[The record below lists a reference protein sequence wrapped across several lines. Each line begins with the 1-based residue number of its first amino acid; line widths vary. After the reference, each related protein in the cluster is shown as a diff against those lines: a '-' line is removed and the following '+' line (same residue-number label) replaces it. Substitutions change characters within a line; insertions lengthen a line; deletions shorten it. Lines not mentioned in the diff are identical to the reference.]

1 MNLILWRH
9 AEAED
14 IAPDHTDAGRR
25 LTERG
30 QKQAQRM
37 AAWLHAHLPADARI
51 LASPAVRTQQT
62 AAALAATG
70 RTVETDERLFTD
82 ADVNDYF
89 AASHWGSG
97 DAHNNETIVLVGH
110 QPTLGQ
116 LAAALM
122 CGQTLPWSV
131 KKGAIW
137 WLGFEGEGMPARLV
151 CALDT
156 KQI

>member
-14 IAPDHTDAGRR
+14 SAPDHTDAGRR

-37 AAWLHAHLPADARI
+37 AAWLHEHLPADARI
-51 LASPAVRTQQT
+51 LVSPAVRTQQT
-62 AAALAATG
+62 VAALTARG
-70 RTVETDERLFTD
+70 RKAETDPRLFTD

-89 AASHWGSG
+89 AAADWGKHDG
-97 DAHNNETIVLVGH
+97 AVVLVGH

-122 CGQTLPWSV
+122 CGQAHPWSI

-137 WLGFEGEGMPARLV
+137 WLGFEGEGIPARLI

-156 KQI
+156 KHI